1 MGSLV
6 NAGVPCA
13 KGALCYCLD
22 EFSKGPGARSR
33 VTKLRDAIAELA
45 PAYEGLA
52 EVFDQYLV
60 SHVVD
65 DADQR
70 QRIVAHL
77 KTYWFDSDSQRP
89 FFVGKPVAQIYAE
102 GVLETLDLALKGQR
116 TVVPINAWWVLDSAE
131 LKMLNLADVRDGITV
146 GGRVTLLI
154 MTPRPGDYGRATPPW
169 ILGDEAEAYVT
180 EQEGGAVTTR
190 RVRDTP

>member
-1 MGSLV
+1 MGGLV

-22 EFSKGPGARSR
+22 EFSKGSGARSR
-33 VTKLRDAIAELA
+33 VKKLRGAIAALA
-45 PAYEGLA
+45 PAYAGLA

-60 SHVVD
+60 SHVIT

-77 KTYWFDSDSQRP
+77 KAFWFDSDSGRP
-89 FFVGKPVAQIYAE
+89 FFVGKPVAQVYAE
-102 GVLETLDLALKGQR
+102 GVLETLDLSLKGKR

-131 LKMLNLADVRDGITV
+131 LRMLTLADVEDGKTV

-154 MTPRPGDYGRATPPW
+154 MTPRPGDYGRAAPPW

-180 EQEGGAVTTR
+180 EQQGDAVTTR
-190 RVRDTP
+190 RVRDMP